1 MENSLRFMITT
12 NDRIGITVEV
22 LEVVNNKNIDL
33 KSMEVFHQKI
43 CIKIEYISN
52 CIKKSLMD
60 EIKNIKDVISIIEI
74 DLLNYEENHRKLL
87 TVIDLVDEG
96 IIAIDKNYKINIY
109 NSYCESLFNYPKN
122 EIIGEDIYKLL
133 GEKSPLA
140 EIIENSARYDNVT
153 HKVKNNNSEVSYIT
167 TGRPILDDNNNTIGA
182 VATLKDINK
191 TKELVDIIQKS
202 QDAFKHIIGNSNSI
216 EKVKKIITNVAKSN
230 STVLLRG
237 ESGTGKELFAKVIH
251 TLSNR
256 KDKRYVTINC
266 AALPDTL
273 LESELFGYERGSF
286 TGAINSGKNG
296 LFQEADGGTLFLDEI
311 GELSMF
317 IQAKLLRVLQ
327 EGVVRRIGSSKEEK
341 IDVRILAATNKN
353 LEDMICKGTFRKD
366 LYFRLNVIPV
376 HIPPL
381 RERKEDIPLL
391 VDFFVKKLCNK
402 LGRNIEGIDNS
413 FINELMQYDWV
424 GNVRELQNII
434 ERSIVL
440 CEDNILKNENNAK
453 NVYTDNSFLNTNVS
467 NEEKIVQLDLKDTL
481 DKYEKEILKKIIA
494 KYKSSRKAAKVLGV
508 SHTTIINKIKKYNL

>member
-1 MENSLRFMITT
+1 MENSLRFMIIT

-22 LEVVNNKNIDL
+22 LEVVNKKNIDL

-43 CIKIEYISN
+43 CIKIEHISN

-60 EIKNIKDVISIIEI
+60 EIKKIEDVISIVEI
-74 DLLNYEENHRKLL
+74 DLLDYEENHRKLL
-87 TVIDLVDEG
+87 TVIDLVEEG
-96 IIAIDKNYKINIY
+96 IIAIDKNFKINIY
-109 NSYCESLFNYPKN
+109 NSYCESMFNYSKN
-122 EIIGEDIYKLL
+122 EVIDKDIHEIL
-133 GEKSPLA
+133 GEKSPLIG
-140 EIIENSARYDNVT
+140 IIKNSTKYDNVT
-153 HKVKNNNSEVSYIT
+153 HKVKINNNEVSYIT

-191 TKELVDIIQKS
+191 TKELVNIIQNS

-216 EKVKKIITNVAKSN
+216 DKVKKIIANVAKSN

-237 ESGTGKELFAKVIH
+237 ESGTGKELFAKAIH
-251 TLSNR
+251 SLSNR

-296 LFQEADGGTLFLDEI
+296 LFLESDGGTLFLDEI

-327 EGVVRRIGSSKEEK
+327 EGVVRRIGSSREEK

-353 LEDMICKGTFRKD
+353 LEDMISKGLFRKD

-376 HIPPL
+376 YIPPL
-381 RERKEDIPLL
+381 KDRKEDIPLL
-391 VDFFVKKLCNK
+391 VDFFVKTLSTK
-402 LGRNIEGIDNS
+402 LGRNIKGVDNS
-413 FINELMQYDWV
+413 FINELMKYDWI

-440 CEDNILKNENNAK
+440 CEDDILKNDNNTK
-453 NVYTDNSFLNTNVS
+453 NVYSDSGFFNKNVY
-467 NEEKIVQLDLKDTL
+467 NDEKIDRLNLKDAIE
-481 DKYEKEILKKIIA
+481 KYEKKILKKVISDN
-494 KYKSSRKAAKVLGV
+494 KSSRKAANILGV
-508 SHTTIINKIKKYNL
+508 SHTTIINKLKKYNL